1 MRTTDKLPKPRRLK
15 SSERKAEIVQTA
27 LQLAA
32 DRNIDTITTEAI
44 AQAMGLTQGALFRHF
59 PTKEAIWVAAVERV
73 DNIMME
79 AIKKNAEKYEA
90 PLDKIGSIFYCIA
103 DLLVLYPG
111 MPQVMFHELQR
122 PNEFEPKEIMRSTLR
137 HISMSLEAIID
148 EGKAKGEIAGDID
161 TVIGARMLLGALD
174 GLVTQTA
181 IQGSPEEIG
190 NEARLLFP
198 LLRKAL
204 ST

>member
-1 MRTTDKLPKPRRLK
+1 MKTADKKPKPRRLK
-15 SSERKAEIVQTA
+15 SSERKAEIAQTA
-27 LQLAA
+27 LELAA
-32 DRNIDTITTEAI
+32 ERNIDTITTESI

-79 AIKKNAEKYEA
+79 AIKENATKYET

-103 DLLVLYPG
+103 DLLVLHPG

-122 PNEFEPKEIMRSTLR
+122 PNEFQAKEIMQSTLR

-148 EGKAKGEIAGDID
+148 EGKAKGEIATDID
-161 TVIGARMLLGALD
+161 TINGARMLLGALD

-181 IQGSPEEIG
+181 MQGRPEEIG
-190 NEARLLFP
+190 NEARALFP

-204 ST
+204 SA